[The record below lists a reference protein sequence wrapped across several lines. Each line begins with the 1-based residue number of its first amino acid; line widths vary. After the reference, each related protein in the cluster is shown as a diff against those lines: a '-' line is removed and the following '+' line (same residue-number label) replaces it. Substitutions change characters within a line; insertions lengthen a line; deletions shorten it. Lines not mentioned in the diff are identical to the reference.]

1 MQYKDKIE
9 RINIVQSV
17 IIRNLPYKSQVNVY
31 DEPELGTC
39 SLIMSM
45 LILILIC
52 ILVQITLI
60 FYYNYNIFA

>member
-9 RINIVQSV
+9 RRNIVQSV

-31 DEPELGTC
+31 DEPELGTY

-45 LILILIC
+45 LILIC

>member
-9 RINIVQSV
+9 RRNIVQSV
-17 IIRNLPYKSQVNVY
+17 IIRNPPYKSQVIVY
-31 DEPELGTC
+31 DEPELGTY

-45 LILILIC
+45 LILIC

>member
-9 RINIVQSV
+9 RRNIVQSV

-45 LILILIC
+45 LILIC

>member
-9 RINIVQSV
+9 RRNIVQSV
-17 IIRNLPYKSQVNVY
+17 IIRNLPYKSQVIVY
-31 DEPELGTC
+31 DEPELGTY

-45 LILILIC
+45 LILIC

>member
-9 RINIVQSV
+9 RRNIVQSV
-17 IIRNLPYKSQVNVY
+17 IIRNLPYKSQVIVY
-31 DEPELGTC
+31 DEPELGTY

-45 LILILIC
+45 LILNC